1 MTRYTKRTAG
11 CEFPAPGCTC
21 GSEIEMSL
29 IRGLRSRLRFNTS
42 DKLSIYFLH
51 VLRECTHALDFPFER
66 RERDA
71 LEMQS
76 RISRLSACGEE
87 SERAQQPAADESRKN
102 RGCEMTFGFYGCASD
117 STRCTRRLRGDSLWS
132 ADKNNKINQHCC
144 VSHFDKQNAAR
155 VRASPPGK

>member
-1 MTRYTKRTAG
+1 MTRYTKRTLAAAAN
-11 CEFPAPGCTC
+11 FQPAPGCTC

-66 RERDA
+66 DA

-76 RISRLSACGEE
+76 RISRLRAWG
-87 SERAQQPAADESRKN
+87 SERAQQPAADESRKT
-102 RGCEMTFGFYGCASD
+102 GGV
-117 STRCTRRLRGDSLWS
+117 
-132 ADKNNKINQHCC
+132 K
-144 VSHFDKQNAAR
+144 
-155 VRASPPGK
+155 